1 VNQTKFEFTGERYY
15 PPRGTWTVFVELCK
29 GCGLC
34 IEKCPTHVIR
44 WSDRLS
50 NYGTPRVEVDA
61 DGCIV
66 CNMCALHCPDAA
78 ISVEVLK
85 PPSKADRADKA
96 TAEQQDPER
105 RG

>member
-1 VNQTKFEFTGERYY
+1 MTKKTLTFIGERYHA
-15 PPRGTWTVFVELCK
+15 PRGTWTAFPELCK

-44 WSDRLS
+44 WSDKLS

-66 CNMCALHCPDAA
+66 CNQCAMHCPDAA
-78 ISVEVLK
+78 ISVTVTKK
-85 PPSKADRADKA
+85 PDPKKSPEQLS
-96 TAEQQDPER
+96 AEAQAKVKS
-105 RG
+105 

>member
-1 VNQTKFEFTGERYY
+1 MSKRALQFTGERYHA
-15 PPRGTWTVFVELCK
+15 PRGTWTVFVELCK

-66 CNMCALHCPDAA
+66 CNQCAMHCPDAA
-78 ISVEVLK
+78 ISVEVQR
-85 PPSKADRADKA
+85 KASHPDRK
-96 TAEQQDPER
+96 
-105 RG
+105 

>member
-1 VNQTKFEFTGERYY
+1 MSKRALQFTGERYQA
-15 PPRGTWTVFVELCK
+15 PRGTWTVFVELCK

-66 CNMCALHCPDAA
+66 CNQCAMHCPDAA
-78 ISVEVLK
+78 ISVEVQR
-85 PPSKADRADKA
+85 KASHPDRK
-96 TAEQQDPER
+96 
-105 RG
+105 